1 MSFPKEQIINAIV
14 IGLCAIFLAKLFA
27 PVVFSLFNDLFQKDK
42 PKKGG
47 ANLEAMIAHKE
58 AILRKGEN
66 SKNASLVNNE
76 ALEAG
81 IKNKRAGKSE
91 VEIRY
96 IDYLEELN
104 KTENEELRADVQKTV
119 SLFESLQWGEGQAI
133 SEVRTKFNK
142 KFSAAPSQRFF
153 INNLKNLLKRE
164 IPLSRTT
171 KNLPQY
177 TEIMDLLITKTFLQG
192 FCQEDDFSKE
202 LAKAMGRKL
211 RVSIASVMKAVA
223 AFLAKVEGQNEQKI
237 YKTIIEAESPFS
249 SWDLPAREK
258 LVNKAL
264 ITADKKYFIS
274 IKDLIELITAEAHLF
289 HTLSPL
295 PPLNGKNDIAGA
307 LKIFGLAEEA
317 TPEEIKKTYKKL
329 SMLKHPDRLAS
340 KGIPKSFEEVANDN
354 FTQIQSAYDILKNK
368 D

>member
-27 PVVFSLFNDLFQKDK
+27 PVVFSLFNDLFSKNK

-58 AILRKGEN
+58 AMLRKGEN
-66 SKNASLVNNE
+66 SKNSSLVNND

-96 IDYLEELN
+96 LDYSDELN
-104 KTENEELRADVQKTV
+104 KVGNEELLEDVQKTLA
-119 SLFESLQWGEGQAI
+119 LFESLQWGEGQAI

-142 KFSAAPSQRFF
+142 KFSAAPTQRTF

-164 IPLSRTT
+164 VPLSRST

-177 TEIMDLLITKTFLQG
+177 NEITDLLITKTFLQG
-192 FCQEDDFSKE
+192 FCGEDDFSKE
-202 LAKAMGRKL
+202 LAKAVSRKL
-211 RVSIASVMKAVA
+211 RISMASILKAVA

-237 YKTIIEAESPFS
+237 YKTIVEAKNPFS
-249 SWDLPAREK
+249 AWDLPSREK

-264 ITADKKYFIS
+264 ITEDKKYFVS
-274 IKDLIELITAEAHLF
+274 IKDLIESITAEAHLF

-295 PPLNGKNDIAGA
+295 PPLNGKNDIPGA
-307 LKIFGLAEEA
+307 LKIFGLTEEA
-317 TPEEIKKTYKKL
+317 SAEEIKKTYKKL

-354 FTQIQSAYDILKNK
+354 FTQIQAAYDILKNK